1 MVGPNGVGKTTLLK
15 VLAGELE
22 QALDSFPGTLL
33 LVTHHRRLA
42 ASVWMTRDID
52 VPSLR
57 A

>member
-1 MVGPNGVGKTTLLK
+1 MLK